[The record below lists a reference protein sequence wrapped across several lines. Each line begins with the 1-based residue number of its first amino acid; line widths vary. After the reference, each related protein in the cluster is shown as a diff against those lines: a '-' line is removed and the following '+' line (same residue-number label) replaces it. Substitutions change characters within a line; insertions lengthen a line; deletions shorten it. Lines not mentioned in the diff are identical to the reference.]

1 MTEPLP
7 RAADAE
13 HITEVLRRSG
23 AKGLARVSNV
33 AVTSSLKKLRSHT
46 LRLHLDYES
55 STPDVPSSLRAL
67 TWMPNAR
74 RGLDSS
80 LAFRTLSVKRRS
92 QMDGLACRPHS
103 PLHLRIEIICSLA
116 NPRVS
121 FSNPSRQE
129 MSVAEKF
136 AFPTREGRHP
146 CLRLRVRE
154 QCSNKFFDRQSLTGS
169 DRPTVPRIRTANNK
183 SPWKTEGHNIDV
195 EIILIR
201 GPPRT
206 PFAKHQRL
214 RGQLDNH
221 HVVSSFVPGTA
232 RFAKASR
239 G

>member
-1 MTEPLP
+1 MSPGRRIAGRGLPRSPGPVRIDAMTEPLP

-74 RGLDSS
+74 RGLDFI
-80 LAFRTLSVKRRS
+80 ACVPHAQRQKAEPNGRTSVVGHTLPFIS
-92 QMDGLACRPHS
+92 ES
-103 PLHLRIEIICSLA
+103 LHLRIEIICSLA

-129 MSVAEKF
+129 MNVAEKF

-169 DRPTVPRIRTANNK
+169 DRPTVLRIRTANNK
-183 SPWKTEGHNIDV
+183 SPWKPKVTIS
-195 EIILIR
+195 
-201 GPPRT
+201 T
-206 PFAKHQRL
+206 SK
-214 RGQLDNH
+214 
-221 HVVSSFVPGTA
+221 SF
-232 RFAKASR
+232 
-239 G
+239 

>member
-33 AVTSSLKKLRSHT
+33 AVTSSLKKLRSHA

-92 QMDGLACRPHS
+92 QMDGLA
-103 PLHLRIEIICSLA
+103 
-116 NPRVS
+116 
-121 FSNPSRQE
+121 
-129 MSVAEKF
+129 
-136 AFPTREGRHP
+136 
-146 CLRLRVRE
+146 
-154 QCSNKFFDRQSLTGS
+154 
-169 DRPTVPRIRTANNK
+169 
-183 SPWKTEGHNIDV
+183 
-195 EIILIR
+195 
-201 GPPRT
+201 
-206 PFAKHQRL
+206 
-214 RGQLDNH
+214 
-221 HVVSSFVPGTA
+221 
-232 RFAKASR
+232 
-239 G
+239 